1 MRILC
6 AVDNNS
12 YSEFAI
18 KETARLAANTWANV
32 TILGLSPQPVSAT
45 KEAASR
51 GAGMFQ
57 SLQDYRELFLT
68 QFRESASPFD
78 IKRCG
83 YEFVRLANGTWEELY
98 LCRSSMKDL
107 RIRLRTGNPAKAIL
121 AEAGEEQSDLIV
133 LGCDQKKDCS
143 WKADAALPKKV
154 VNGAN
159 CSALLVTAR
168 RKIKEILCCLD
179 QESVSQATLEMVNQM
194 VTIQKAKLKIVG
206 LSKGK
211 GLEPDVDKSMQ
222 LILDYYLARE
232 INPQL
237 SIVDTS
243 QLESFLAQE
252 TEQAMISLVMGKRS
266 LLSKT
271 LSKKKVDKLLEKSRS
286 SVLILR

>member
-6 AVDNNS
+6 AVDNNA

-32 TILGLSPQPVSAT
+32 TILGLSPQPIPAT
-45 KEAASR
+45 KETASR
-51 GAGMFQ
+51 GAGMFKA
-57 SLQDYRELFLT
+57 LHDYRELFLT

-83 YEFVRLANGTWEELY
+83 YEFIRLANGTWEEVY

-121 AEAGEEQSDLIV
+121 AEAGEEESDLIV
-133 LGCDQKKDCS
+133 LACDQERDCS

-194 VTIQKAKLKIVG
+194 VTIHQARLKIVG
-206 LSKGK
+206 LSKG
-211 GLEPDVDKSMQ
+211 
-222 LILDYYLARE
+222 
-232 INPQL
+232 
-237 SIVDTS
+237 
-243 QLESFLAQE
+243 
-252 TEQAMISLVMGKRS
+252 
-266 LLSKT
+266 
-271 LSKKKVDKLLEKSRS
+271 
-286 SVLILR
+286 

>member
-6 AVDNNS
+6 AADENS

-32 TILGLSPQPVSAT
+32 TILGISPEPISAT
-45 KEAASR
+45 KR
-51 GAGMFQ
+51 GGARRTNVFKV
-57 SLQDYRELFLT
+57 LHNYRELFLT
-68 QFRESASPFD
+68 QFQESASPYD
-78 IKRCG
+78 TKRCG
-83 YEFVRLANGTWEELY
+83 YEFIRLANGTWEELY

-107 RIRLRTGNPAKAIL
+107 RVRLRTGNLAKAIL
-121 AEAGEEQSDLIV
+121 AEAGEEESDLIV
-133 LGCDQKKDCS
+133 LGCDQERGCS
-143 WKADAALPKKV
+143 WKGDAALPKKV
-154 VNGAN
+154 VNSAH
-159 CSALLVTAR
+159 CSALVVTAR
-168 RKIKEILCCLD
+168 KKIREILCCLD
-179 QESVSQATLEMVNQM
+179 QESVSQETLEMVNQM
-194 VTIQKAKLKIVG
+194 VTIHKAKLKIVG

-232 INPQL
+232 ITPHL

-252 TEQAMISLVMGKRS
+252 TEQSLISLVMGKRS
-266 LLSKT
+266 LLSKI
-271 LSKKKVDKLLEKSRS
+271 LSKKKVDRLVETSRS

>member
-6 AVDNNS
+6 AVDENS
-12 YSEFAI
+12 YSEFAL
-18 KETARLAANTWANV
+18 KETARLAVNTWANV
-32 TILGLSPQPVSAT
+32 TILGISSQSIPAGKGAATGSA
-45 KEAASR
+45 S
-51 GAGMFQ
+51 MFKT
-57 SLQDYRELFLT
+57 LHNYRELFLT
-68 QFRESASPFD
+68 QFRESSSPFD
-78 IKRCG
+78 NKRCG
-83 YEFVRLANGTWEELY
+83 YEFIRLANGTWEELY

-107 RIRLRTGNPAKAIL
+107 SVRLRTGNPAKAIL
-121 AEAGEEQSDLIV
+121 AEAGEEESDLIV
-133 LGCDQKKDCS
+133 LGCDQERGCS

-154 VNGAN
+154 VNNAN

-168 RKIKEILCCLD
+168 RKISEILCCLD
-179 QESVSQATLEMVNQM
+179 QESVSQETLEMVNQM
-194 VTIQKAKLKIVG
+194 VTIHQARLKIVG

-211 GLEPDVDKSMQ
+211 GLEPEVDKSMQ

-232 INPQL
+232 INPHL

-271 LSKKKVDKLLEKSRS
+271 LSKKKVDKLVETSRS

>member
-6 AVDNNS
+6 AVDKNS

-32 TILGLSPQPVSAT
+32 TILGLSPQPIP
-45 KEAASR
+45 ASKGG
-51 GAGMFQ
+51 GARRTHLFNV
-57 SLQDYRELFLT
+57 LNTYRELFLAYF
-68 QFRESASPFD
+68 QESTSPYD

-83 YEFVRLANGTWEELY
+83 YEFIRLANGTWEELY
-98 LCRSSMKDL
+98 ICRSSMKDL

-121 AEAGEEQSDLIV
+121 AEAGEEESDLIV
-133 LGCDQKKDCS
+133 LGCDQKRDCS
-143 WKADAALPKKV
+143 WKADAALPTKV

-179 QESVSQATLEMVNQM
+179 QESVSQETLEMVNQM
-194 VTIQKAKLKIVG
+194 VTIHKAKLKIVG

-222 LILDYYLARE
+222 FILDYYLARE
-232 INPQL
+232 INPHL

-243 QLESFLAQE
+243 QLERFLVQE
-252 TEQAMISLVMGKRS
+252 TEQALISLVMGKRS

>member
-6 AVDNNS
+6 AVDENS
-12 YSEFAI
+12 YSEFAV
-18 KETARLAANTWANV
+18 KETARLAVNTWANV
-32 TILGLSPQPVSAT
+32 TILGISSQSIPASKGAATRSAT
-45 KEAASR
+45 
-51 GAGMFQ
+51 MFKI
-57 SLQDYRELFLT
+57 LHNYRELFLT
-68 QFRESASPFD
+68 QFRESSSPFD
-78 IKRCG
+78 TKRCG
-83 YEFVRLANGTWEELY
+83 YEFVRLADGTWEELY

-107 RIRLRTGNPAKAIL
+107 RIRLRTGHPTKAIL
-121 AEAGEEQSDLIV
+121 AEAGEDEHDLIV
-133 LGCDQKKDCS
+133 LGCDHERGCS
-143 WKADAALPKKV
+143 WEADAALPKKV

-168 RKIKEILCCLD
+168 RKIREILCCLD
-179 QESVSQATLEMVNQM
+179 QERVSQETLEMVNQM
-194 VTIQKAKLKIVG
+194 VTIHKARLKIVG

-252 TEQAMISLVMGKRS
+252 TEQALISLVMGKRS

-271 LSKKKVDKLLEKSRS
+271 LSKKKVDKLVETSRS

>member
-6 AVDNNS
+6 AVDTNS

-32 TILGLSPQPVSAT
+32 TILGLSPQPIP
-45 KEAASR
+45 ASKAG
-51 GAGMFQ
+51 GARRTQLFNV
-57 SLQDYRELFLT
+57 LNTHRELFLAYF
-68 QFRESASPFD
+68 QESTSPYD

-83 YEFVRLANGTWEELY
+83 YEFIRLANGTWEELY
-98 LCRSSMKDL
+98 ICRSSMKDL
-107 RIRLRTGNPAKAIL
+107 RIRLRTGNLAKAIL
-121 AEAGEEQSDLIV
+121 AEAGEEESDLIV
-133 LGCDQKKDCS
+133 MGCDQERGCS
-143 WKADAALPKKV
+143 WKGDAGLPKKV
-154 VNGAN
+154 VNSAH

-168 RKIKEILCCLD
+168 KKIREILCCLD
-179 QESVSQATLEMVNQM
+179 QESVSQETLEMVNQM
-194 VTIQKAKLKIVG
+194 VTIHKAKLKIVG

-232 INPQL
+232 ITPHL

-252 TEQAMISLVMGKRS
+252 TEQSLISLVMGKRS
-266 LLSKT
+266 LLSKI
-271 LSKKKVDKLLEKSRS
+271 LSKRKVDRLVETSRS

>member
-32 TILGLSPQPVSAT
+32 TILGISPQPIPAT
-45 KEAASR
+45 KEAATR
-51 GAGMFQ
+51 GAGMFKA
-57 SLQDYRELFLT
+57 LHDYRELFLT

-83 YEFVRLANGTWEELY
+83 YEFIRLADGTWEELY

-121 AEAGEEQSDLIV
+121 AEAGEEESDLIV
-133 LGCDQKKDCS
+133 LGCDQKSDCS
-143 WKADAALPKKV
+143 WETDAALPKKV

-179 QESVSQATLEMVNQM
+179 QESVSQETLEMVNQM
-194 VTIQKAKLKIVG
+194 VTIHKAKLKIVG

-232 INPQL
+232 INPHL

-252 TEQAMISLVMGKRS
+252 TEQALISLVMGKRS
-266 LLSKT
+266 LLAKT